1 MDTVDNIA
9 LSEVQAM
16 VHDALEPQDG
26 PAIGPQDF
34 SLTGLAD
41 GVEINS
47 ADLVDHD
54 LEEHVLAKWPD
65 VLGLPP
71 EGFDDLAATSAG
83 QRIVVIHRRDG
94 VAYSTLFS
102 IFAALIFD
110 GLLLGGLY
118 FLNHLQWAKP
128 MPVTR
133 AIGVTDHHDST
144 AIGGMVL
151 SSVHR
156 RTQPTDPL
164 KNWRMSALPPP
175 QLFSLTGRSRQSSG
189 SLLTGT
195 LDIPQKHLVI
205 GVPQGPNTWVQPRLP
220 KIPHMLPRPREHRD
234 TNAPRVAVRPR
245 SRGPRSRGPL
255 HPGAQDGGVTFNFM
269 KNPSKFPGADGSGRG
284 RGGWSADSQATPKQD
299 PLPELPLKYMLAGT
313 KVQIVVRVL
322 VLPNGRVRKV
332 TIVKS
337 SGHPTIDHL
346 FMGAILNH
354 WKFVPARKN
363 NIPIRSYWQES
374 INVSAG

>member
-1 MDTVDNIA
+1 MDTLDNIR
-9 LSEVQAM
+9 LSESQAT
-16 VHDALEPQDG
+16 VLDAPVSAADAADINEDTF
-26 PAIGPQDF
+26 IGED
-34 SLTGLAD
+34 AD
-41 GVEINS
+41 RAEINS

-65 VLGLPP
+65 ALGLPP
-71 EGFDDLAATSAG
+71 ERFDDLAATSAG

-102 IFAALIFD
+102 ILAALMFD
-110 GLLLGGLY
+110 GLLLAGLY
-118 FLNHLQWAKP
+118 FLNHLQWAQ
-128 MPVTR
+128 PVPATR

-151 SSVHR
+151 SSLHR
-156 RTQPTDPL
+156 RTPPTDPL

-205 GVPQGPNTWVQPRLP
+205 GVPQGTNTWVQPRLP
-220 KIPHMLPRPREHRD
+220 KMPHMLPRPKQHRATD
-234 TNAPRVAVRPR
+234 VPHVAVHPR

-255 HPGAQDGGVTFNFM
+255 HPGAQDDGVTFNFM
-269 KNPSKFPGADGSGRG
+269 KNPAKFPGAGGSGRG
-284 RGGWSADSQATPKQD
+284 RGGWSADRQATPKQD
-299 PLPELPLKYMLAGT
+299 PLPQLPLKYILAGT

-322 VLPNGRVRKV
+322 VLPNGRVSHV

-346 FMGAILNH
+346 FIGAILNH
-354 WKFVPARKN
+354 WKFVPARKDN
-363 NIPIRSYWQES
+363 MPIRSYWQES
-374 INVSAG
+374 INVSAD

>member
-1 MDTVDNIA
+1 MGTD
-9 LSEVQAM
+9 
-16 VHDALEPQDG
+16 
-26 PAIGPQDF
+26 
-34 SLTGLAD
+34 AD
-41 GVEINS
+41 GTENDS
-47 ADLVDHD
+47 AELVDHD
-54 LEEHVLAKWPD
+54 LEEHVLVKWPEAF
-65 VLGLPP
+65 GLPP
-71 EGFDDLAATSAG
+71 EGFDDLATTSAG
-83 QRIVVIHRRDG
+83 QRIVVIHRGDG

-118 FLNHLQWAKP
+118 FLNRVHWSQP
-128 MPVTR
+128 MSVTR
-133 AIGVTDHHDST
+133 AIGVTNHHDST

-151 SSVHR
+151 SRPSHR
-156 RTQPTDPL
+156 AQPTDPL

-220 KIPHMLPRPREHRD
+220 KVPHVLDRPRQHRD
-234 TNAPRVAVRPR
+234 TNVRRVAVRPR
-245 SRGPRSRGPL
+245 SRGPL
-255 HPGAQDGGVTFNFM
+255 QPGSQNDGVTFNFM
-269 KNPSKFPGADGSGRG
+269 KYPSKFPGAGGSAKG
-284 RGGWSADSQATPKQD
+284 RGGWSANGQATPKKD

-313 KVQIVVRVL
+313 KIHIVVRVL
-322 VLPNGRVRKV
+322 VLPDGRVRKV
-332 TIVKS
+332 KIVKS

-354 WKFVPARKN
+354 WSFIPARKN

-374 INVSAG
+374 INVSSG